1 MHKARDRGSTG
12 KRQCQECK
20 MLRFV
25 DCSRKKKRKHE
36 MTLET
41 VQERGI
47 TGRLKGESQQA
58 QGP

>member
-1 MHKARDRGSTG
+1 
-12 KRQCQECK
+12 